1 VSETAVALDVVDAG
15 VSSLLAIFETIALID
30 SLTNT
35 LTSQNSV
42 ASTFTLDDFI
52 TPAGSVFLVQIGET
66 ITITD
71 SVFGKL
77 LLNLIDDSQ
86 TPSWQNIDD
95 SDAVTW
101 NAISTAQTPGWT
113 QINDSETPGWTDIN
127 DAQNPNWVKI

>member
-1 VSETAVALDVVDAG
+1 M
-15 VSSLLAIFETIALID
+15 AILETISLID

-35 LTSQNSV
+35 LTSQNFQV
-42 ASTFTLDDFI
+42 STLTAEDLVSA
-52 TPAGSVFLVQIGET
+52 AGSIFFVQIGET

-77 LLNLIDDSQ
+77 LWNLIDDSQ
-86 TPSWQNIDD
+86 TPSWQNIND
-95 SDAVTW
+95 SQTVTW

-113 QINDSETPGWTDIN
+113 QINDSETPGWTNIN